1 VAIAVLKDLRLALG
15 PARDQGSRPTC
26 VAFAV
31 SDAHAVARGAYET
44 LSAEHL
50 YYHGVNRTPGGNPY
64 SGVTLTAVLEGLH
77 HDGQCWEVGW
87 PYLDCL
93 PADLKL
99 WRPPATATPVYRRG
113 TTPVASAID
122 DLIATIDAGMP
133 VILTLLLGLRFHT
146 PASGV
151 VEPGPGDVDTDYH
164 AVLAV
169 GHGREGT
176 RRYILVRNSWGNG
189 WGLDGHAWI
198 AADYLE
204 PRLYQV
210 ALMGSI

>member
-1 VAIAVLKDLRLALG
+1 VAIAVLKDLRPALG

-31 SDAHAVARGAYET
+31 SDAHAVARGSYEP
-44 LSAEHL
+44 LSAEYL
-50 YYHGVNRTPGGNPY
+50 YYHGVNRTPGRNPHL
-64 SGVTLTAVLEGLH
+64 GVTLPAISEALR
-77 HDGQCWEVGW
+77 HDGQCLEVGW
-87 PYLDCL
+87 PYLD
-93 PADLKL
+93 PFPGDLKS
-99 WRPPATATPVYRRG
+99 WRPPATATPVFRRD
-113 TTPVASAID
+113 TAPIANAMD
-122 DLIATIDAGMP
+122 DLIAGVDADKP
-133 VILTLLLGLRFHT
+133 TVLTLLLGARFHM

-169 GHGREGT
+169 GHGRDGT
-176 RRYILVRNSWGNG
+176 RRYVLVRNSWGNG
-189 WGLDGHAWI
+189 WGFDGHAWI

-210 ALMGSI
+210 ALVRSI